1 MYCVYPRTMDYTDHI
16 NFIEVNPGEIPG
28 GVTKHLVYN
37 HTAYTMIVQTRLHF
51 FYNSQYDDAS

>member
-1 MYCVYPRTMDYTDHI
+1 MYWVYPRTMDYIDHI

-37 HTAYTMIVQTRLHF
+37 HTAYTMCNADKTTLLL
-51 FYNSQYDDAS
+51 